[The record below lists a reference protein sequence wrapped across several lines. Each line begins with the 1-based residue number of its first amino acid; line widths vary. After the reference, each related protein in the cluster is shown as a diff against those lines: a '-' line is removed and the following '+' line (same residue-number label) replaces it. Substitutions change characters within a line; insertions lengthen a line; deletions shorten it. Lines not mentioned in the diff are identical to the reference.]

1 MKIEGFALRET
12 SDGGCLV
19 LVDGQELPLAPSLKL
34 RNHSPTG
41 FCWGYSGS
49 GPAQL
54 ALALLLW
61 NGAGREEAAAL
72 YQSFK
77 AQHVAGW
84 PNGKDFS
91 VELDV
96 TAWRLGAQAA
106 RQALE
111 QAPRMSER

>member
-1 MKIEGFALRET
+1 MKIEGFASRQSEA
-12 SDGGCLV
+12 GGCVV
-19 LVDGQELPLAPSLKL
+19 LVDGKELPLAPSLRL

-41 FCWGYSGS
+41 FAWGYSGS

-61 NGAGREEAAAL
+61 NGAGREEAQAL

-77 AQHVAGW
+77 SQHVAGW
-84 PNGKDFS
+84 PNGQDFA

-111 QAPRMSER
+111 PPRMSER

>member
-1 MKIEGFALRET
+1 MKIEGFASRPTEE
-12 SDGGCLV
+12 GGYLV
-19 LVDGQELPLAPSLKL
+19 LVDGKELPLAPSLRL
-34 RNHSPTG
+34 RSHSPTG

-61 NGAGREEAAAL
+61 SGAGRAEAEAL

-84 PNGKDFS
+84 PNGQDFA

-96 TAWRLGAQAA
+96 VAWRLGAQAA
-106 RQALE
+106 RAASGQ
-111 QAPRMSER
+111 RVSER